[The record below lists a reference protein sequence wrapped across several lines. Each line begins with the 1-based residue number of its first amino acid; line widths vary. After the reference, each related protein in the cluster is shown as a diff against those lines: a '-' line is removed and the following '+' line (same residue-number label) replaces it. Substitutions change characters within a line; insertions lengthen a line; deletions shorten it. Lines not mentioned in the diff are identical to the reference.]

1 MKDLKKEMKHA
12 LKTAVLLVT
21 ILMTTAGAVGTSYAD
36 DNSTLGVTTTI
47 VSTSRDNDFRR
58 PAFDDD
64 LFFRPR
70 FFFNPFFNPFFE
82 FEDDDAFFEDD
93 FDFGFDREREDD

>member
-1 MKDLKKEMKHA
+1 
-12 LKTAVLLVT
+12 
-21 ILMTTAGAVGTSYAD
+21 MTTLGTVGTTYAD

-58 PAFDDD
+58 PFFDDD

-70 FFFNPFFNPFFE
+70 FFFNPFFD

-93 FDFGFDREREDD
+93 DDLRFGFGFDRERDDD